1 MTRGIHSCFLP
12 TYLYSGTTGAR
23 ANPSMHLAEGRE
35 TPWTGCQANRLTFI
49 PVGNLESPSPPEL
62 HIFGLFEE
70 I

>member
-1 MTRGIHSCFLP
+1 M
-12 TYLYSGTTGAR
+12 GAR

-62 HIFGLFEE
+62 HIFGMFEE